1 MFIDYITLMLINMVA
16 GLFILAYYV
25 YSGLDGAD
33 QKRWIP
39 GFGMTGAIALT
50 TGLHMIFTWPVPGS
64 FNIAFGEMSVLL
76 GIVFIGA
83 SVALA
88 QNWELVTVTIYA
100 FFAGVAAIL
109 VGLRIITLGV
119 TTQPILSGL
128 GFILSGFGG
137 VCATPALLLRTN
149 RTLRLIGTIVLVAAA
164 LIWALTACVTYWG
177 HLDKFSNW
185 VPYPM
190 R

>member
-1 MFIDYITLMLINMVA
+1 LMLINMVA

-64 FNIAFGEMSVLL
+64 FNIAFGEMSVLF

-109 VGLRIITLGV
+109 VGLRIITLRV
-119 TTQPILSGL
+119 TASQYYQDWASFCQDLAASARRLRCCCELIALSG
-128 GFILSGFGG
+128 
-137 VCATPALLLRTN
+137 
-149 RTLRLIGTIVLVAAA
+149 
-164 LIWALTACVTYWG
+164 
-177 HLDKFSNW
+177 
-185 VPYPM
+185 
-190 R
+190 

>member
-64 FNIAFGEMSVLL
+64 FNIAFREMSVLL
-76 GIVFIGA
+76 GIVFICP

-109 VGLRIITLGV
+109 VGLV
-119 TTQPILSGL
+119 
-128 GFILSGFGG
+128 
-137 VCATPALLLRTN
+137 LL
-149 RTLRLIGTIVLVAAA
+149 I
-164 LIWALTACVTYWG
+164 
-177 HLDKFSNW
+177 
-185 VPYPM
+185 
-190 R
+190 